1 MTLTELANKYR
12 TDKGTTA
19 YEAHGYTEIYQ
30 RYIPSDK
37 SCTLLEIGV
46 QFGDSIRMWNEYNP
60 NMNVH
65 AIDNNAYL
73 IRYEGNEKF
82 TFHIGSQSHDEFVNR
97 VMEQIPDVDFVVDD
111 GSHYLHDTFA
121 SFTYIFPKLK
131 KGAVYFIED
140 LHFPPSEPKNLIY
153 KIIEE
158 CDKGLYDKPEIVW
171 TSNLKLLILIK

>member
-19 YEAHGYTEIYQ
+19 YESHSYTEIYQ
-30 RYIPSDK
+30 KYIPADK
-37 SCTLLEIGV
+37 TCTLLEIGV
-46 QFGDSIRMWNEYNP
+46 LFGDSIRMWNEYNP
-60 NMNVH
+60 QMIVH
-65 AIDNNAYL
+65 AIDNNAHWM
-73 IRYEGNEKF
+73 RYDGNEKF
-82 TFHIGSQSHDEFVNR
+82 TFHVGSQSDERFMNDVL
-97 VMEQIPDVDFVVDD
+97 EQISDLDFVVDD
-111 GSHYLHDTFA
+111 GSHYLNDIFS
-121 SFTYIFPKLK
+121 SFTYIFPRLK

>member
-30 RYIPSDK
+30 KYIPADK
-37 SCTLLEIGV
+37 TCKLLELGV

-60 NMNVH
+60 NMIVH
-65 AIDNNAYL
+65 AVDYNAHL
-73 IRYEGNEKF
+73 MRYDGNEKF
-82 TFHIGSQSHDEFVNR
+82 TFHVGNQSDEQFMNGVL
-97 VMEQIPDVDFVVDD
+97 EQISDLDFVVDD
-111 GSHYLHDTFA
+111 GSHYLNDTFA
-121 SFTYIFPKLK
+121 SFTYIFPRLK

-158 CDKGLYDKPEIVW
+158 CDKGLYDKPEIIW
-171 TSNLKLLILIK
+171 TLNLKLLILTK